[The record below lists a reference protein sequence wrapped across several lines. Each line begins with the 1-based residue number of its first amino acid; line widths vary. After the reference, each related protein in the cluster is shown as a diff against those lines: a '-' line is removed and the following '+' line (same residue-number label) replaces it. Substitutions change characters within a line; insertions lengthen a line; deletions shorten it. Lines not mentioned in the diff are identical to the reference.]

1 MLVGFPLVPFWN
13 QKEPLSMATLTIKN
27 IPTDLYERLKQCA
40 ARDRRS
46 INNQVI
52 VCLEQAL
59 TSLRPDADAILKEA
73 RTVRR
78 KTSRYVVTDKV
89 LTRVKQEGRP

>member
-1 MLVGFPLVPFWN
+1 
-13 QKEPLSMATLTIKN
+13 MATLTIKN

>member
-1 MLVGFPLVPFWN
+1 
-13 QKEPLSMATLTIKN
+13 MATLTIKN
-27 IPTDLYERLKQCA
+27 IPTDLYERLKRYA

-59 TSLRPDADAILKEA
+59 TTARPDADTILKEA
-73 RTVRR
+73 RTMRC
-78 KTSRYVVTDKV
+78 KTSRHVLTDKV
-89 LTRVKQEGRP
+89 LARVKQEGRL